1 MDNEYGRLAA
11 LRAYEILD
19 TPGDPILDRIA
30 TLSAC
35 VFGMPLACVSLVDSS
50 RLFLK
55 AAHGLD
61 ATELGREPGMCVTT
75 VETNAPRQVR
85 DLELDHIAAEHPLV
99 AEAPNL
105 RFYAG
110 APLRSPDGF
119 AIGTLCV
126 LDTKPRDLSEDQMD
140 CLTILSELVMHRLEV
155 HRSER
160 ERDAE
165 ERALEN
171 YGSLASE
178 MVPPQP
184 TGMMRLDYSGVVEE
198 ISRVAFELSGL
209 RVGQHITAFPSALEE
224 ELERISAAWTNRS
237 DLDGISVQ
245 AITRSETGLQTKILL
260 QSDPVRQSSGAM
272 AGHFI
277 TVRPLGARAELSRQ
291 AVQAQK
297 LESLGAL
304 AGGIAHD
311 FNNIL
316 AAIMGNVDLAVAT
329 NTDTGR
335 SGKYLG
341 NIDRSV
347 ERASALCDQLLA
359 YSGGGQFT
367 VSTLDLSGL
376 VREMSGLLE
385 ISLSKKAALEL
396 DLAEEGVNVEGDPT
410 QVRQV
415 VMNVLTN
422 ASESLEGRS
431 GRIALRTRSTEL
443 DHTQLS
449 QLLFGK
455 DLEPGP
461 YVVFEVVDEGCGMNS
476 SEITQVFDPL
486 YSTKFSGHGLGMA
499 AVAGIMRAHSG
510 AIEITSIPN
519 EGTTVQLYFPR
530 TSQPAAVDIDL
541 RLGRPAADRQG
552 TVLVVED
559 ERAIREVLVDVL
571 ETAGY
576 SVLAA
581 ADGAEAINILEVSG
595 DRIQAAVID
604 MMMPNVDGA
613 ELHQHLCD
621 HDPSIQVVLTS
632 GYNEREATRR
642 LTAAGL
648 VAFLKK
654 PYRPDDL
661 LRVLDEQL
669 EDRLATTSRQS

>member
-19 TPGDPILDRIA
+19 TPRDPILDRIA
-30 TLSAC
+30 DLAAC

-55 AAHGLD
+55 AAHGMD
-61 ATELGREPGMCVTT
+61 ASELGREPGMCVTT

-85 DLELDHIAAEHPLV
+85 DLVLDQVAVDHPLV
-99 AEAPNL
+99 AGAPGL

-126 LDTKPRDLSEDQMD
+126 LDTKPRDLDAEQMG
-140 CLTILSELVMHRLEV
+140 CLLILADLVMHRLEV

-165 ERALEN
+165 ERALEH
-171 YGSLASE
+171 YGPVASE
-178 MVPPQP
+178 MVPPSP
-184 TGMMRLDYSGVVEE
+184 AGMMRLNVSGVVEE
-198 ISRVAFELSGL
+198 TSKVAHELTGL
-209 RVGQHITAFPSALEE
+209 SAGQHVTALPTALDGQGA
-224 ELERISAAWTNRS
+224 RIAAAWNDRPAS
-237 DLDGISVQ
+237 AGMSVQ
-245 AITRSETGLQTKILL
+245 TVTRSPTGQPTKILL
-260 QSDPVRQSSGAM
+260 QSDPVIQNSGEV
-272 AGHFI
+272 AGHFV
-277 TVRPLGARAELSRQ
+277 TVRALSSKGEISRQ

-316 AAIMGNVDLAVAT
+316 AAIMGNVDLAVAS
-329 NTDTGR
+329 NSDTSR
-335 SGKYLG
+335 SGKYLT
-341 NIDRSV
+341 NIDRSL

-367 VSTLDLSGL
+367 VSTLDLSQL

-385 ISLSKKAALEL
+385 ISLSKKATLEL
-396 DLAEEGVNVEGDPT
+396 ELAGDGVNVEGDPT

-422 ASESLEGRS
+422 ASESLQDRS
-431 GRIALRTRSTEL
+431 GKIALRTRSTDV
-443 DHTQLS
+443 DHLRLS
-449 QLLFGK
+449 QLVFG
-455 DLEPGP
+455 DELEPGP
-461 YVVFEVVDEGCGMNS
+461 YVVFEVVDEGCGMDS
-476 SEITQVFDPL
+476 SEITQIFDPL
-486 YSTKFSGHGLGMA
+486 YSTKFTGHGLGMA
-499 AVAGIMRAHSG
+499 AVAGIMRAHGG
-510 AIEITSIPN
+510 AIEISSAPKH
-519 EGTTVQLYFPR
+519 GTTVQLYFPKTTR
-530 TSQPAAVDIDL
+530 PAAIDIDL
-541 RLGRPAADRQG
+541 RRVPSKTDRHG
-552 TVLVVED
+552 TILVVED
-559 ERAIREVLVDVL
+559 ERPIREVLVDVL

-576 SVLAA
+576 TVLAA
-581 ADGAEAINILEVSG
+581 ADGAEAIRVLESSK
-595 DRIQAAVID
+595 DRVQAAVID

-661 LRVLDEQL
+661 LGVLDEL
-669 EDRLATTSRQS
+669 LDSPVATGSHPA

>member
-19 TPGDPILDRIA
+19 TPRDPILDRIA
-30 TLSAC
+30 DLSAC
-35 VFGMPLACVSLVDSS
+35 VFDMPLACVSLVDSS

-85 DLELDHIAAEHPLV
+85 DLVDDEVASTHPLV
-99 AEAPNL
+99 TGDAGL

-110 APLRSPDGF
+110 TPLRSPDGY

-126 LDTKPRDLSEDQMD
+126 LDTKPRDLDAEQMG
-140 CLTILSELVMHRLEV
+140 CLIMLADLVMHRLEV

-171 YGSLASE
+171 YGPVASE
-178 MVPPQP
+178 MLPPP
-184 TGMMRLDYSGVVEE
+184 PVGTLRLDALGVVAEM
-198 ISRVAFELSGL
+198 SAVARHLTGL
-209 RVGQHITAFPSALEE
+209 RVGQHVTALPAAFEGE
-224 ELERISAAWTNRS
+224 HERLIAAWN
-237 DLDGISVQ
+237 DQQGDAGIAMQ
-245 AITRSETGLQTKILL
+245 AVTRSPAGQPTKVLL
-260 QSDPVRQSSGAM
+260 QSDPVDDDDGHTT
-272 AGHFI
+272 GHFV
-277 TVRPLGARAELSRQ
+277 TVRTLGERGEITRQ

-316 AAIMGNVDLAVAT
+316 AAIMGNVDLAVA
-329 NTDTGR
+329 
-335 SGKYLG
+335 SGDDASISQRYLS
-341 NIDRSV
+341 NVDRSV

-367 VSTLDLSGL
+367 VSTIDLSEL
-376 VREMSGLLE
+376 VQEMSELLK
-385 ISLSKKAALEL
+385 ISLSKKATLAL
-396 DLAEEGVNVEGDPT
+396 DLAPTDVNVDGDPT

-422 ASESLEGRS
+422 ASE
-431 GRIALRTRSTEL
+431 ALQDRVGTITMRTTAAEV
-443 DHTQLS
+443 DHLRLS
-449 QLLFGK
+449 RLVFGD
-455 DLEPGP
+455 DLEPGA
-461 YVVFEVVDEGCGMNS
+461 YVVFEVIDDGCGMSS

-486 YSTKFSGHGLGMA
+486 YSTKFAGHGLGMA
-499 AVAGIMRAHSG
+499 AVAGIMRAHGG
-510 AIEITSIPN
+510 AIEITSTPGQ
-519 EGTTVQLYFPR
+519 GTSVRLYFPQAAQR
-530 TSQPAAVDIDL
+530 PTAAVDL
-541 RLGRPAADRQG
+541 REPDAKPNRSGNI
-552 TVLVVED
+552 LVVED
-559 ERAIREVLVDVL
+559 EAPIREVLVDVL
-571 ETAGY
+571 ENEGY

-581 ADGAEAINILEVSG
+581 ADGAEAIELLSTTA
-595 DRIQAAVID
+595 DRVHAAVID

-613 ELHQHLCD
+613 ELHRHLRD
-621 HDPSIQVVLTS
+621 HDPSIQVILTS

-642 LTAAGL
+642 LTGQGL

-661 LRVLDEQL
+661 LRSLDGLLGAADVSE
-669 EDRLATTSRQS
+669 ATRA